1 MSCISVCLALVS
13 LPYKRCHSKLTSV
26 STVSA
31 NNPTSGGMQSRIHV
45 KQVQQSVVPSRSY
58 SKQAVWKTHRQI
70 KCENQN
76 EKKNKKLNSNRKI
89 LESAISK
96 NAASEKMSEYTI
108 ANWDQK
114 VHIAS

>member
-1 MSCISVCLALVS
+1 M
-13 LPYKRCHSKLTSV
+13 
-26 STVSA
+26 
-31 NNPTSGGMQSRIHV
+31 
-45 KQVQQSVVPSRSY
+45 
-58 SKQAVWKTHRQI
+58 WKS
-70 KCENQN
+70 EW
-76 EKKNKKLNSNRKI
+76 KKNKKLNSNRKI